1 MINLMEILKA
11 IIFGIVE
18 GITEW
23 LPISSTGH
31 MIILDRFLPLN
42 QSAAFKELFLV
53 VIQLG
58 AILAVVV
65 LYWRKLNPFVL
76 RHPLAAV
83 EPAVPAA
90 PPAKPVSSA
99 TTATRGRLGLDRA
112 KLILWLKIIIACVPV
127 GLIGIKFN
135 DEIDAIFYND
145 LVVSITLIVY
155 GVLFILVERW
165 NRHRQPLIKTL
176 AQLSYKTALFI
187 GLIQLLTLIPGT
199 SRSGATILGAIM
211 LGASRSVAAEF
222 SFFLGIPIMFGAS
235 LVKLASFGLDFTA
248 TELAVLLVAMVVA
261 FVLSAFAIR
270 FLVGYVKKH
279 DFTVFGWYRIVLGL
293 LVLVIFRLF

>member
-1 MINLMEILKA
+1 MINLIEILKA
-11 IIFGIVE
+11 FIFGIVE

-31 MIILDRFLPLN
+31 MILLDRFLPLQ
-42 QSAAFKELFLV
+42 QSDAFKELFLV

-76 RHPLAAV
+76 RRPQAAV
-83 EPAVPAA
+83 SPEPRLTSATSTRAAA
-90 PPAKPVSSA
+90 PARAHV
-99 TTATRGRLGLDRA
+99 GLDRP

-145 LVVSITLIVY
+145 LVVSITLVLY

-165 NRHRQPLIKTL
+165 NRRRQPQIKSL

-199 SRSGATILGAIM
+199 SRSGATILGAIL

-235 LVKLASFGLDFTA
+235 LVKLASFGLHFTA

-293 LVLVIFRLF
+293 LVLVLFRLF